1 MFPQKL
7 NFNIDTAKG
16 EICDNFLFA
25 ISIKEISGD
34 QDMTV
39 GSIKLELS
47 LHLLQRFVVGNF
59 VTIEKIDQHTAM

>member
-7 NFNIDTAKG
+7 NFNIDTAKW
-16 EICDNFLFA
+16 EIRDNFLFA

-39 GSIKLELS
+39 GGIKLELS
-47 LHLLQRFVVGNF
+47 LHLFQRFVVGNF
-59 VTIEKIDQHTAM
+59 VTIEKID